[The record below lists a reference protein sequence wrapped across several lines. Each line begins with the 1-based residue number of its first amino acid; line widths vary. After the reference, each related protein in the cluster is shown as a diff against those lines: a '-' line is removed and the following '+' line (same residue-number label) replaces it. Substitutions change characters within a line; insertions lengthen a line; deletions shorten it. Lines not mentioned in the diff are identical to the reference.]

1 MNERNIKRAFART
14 PQTSIN
20 WIPNTKTGQSGGWD
34 SRVSGTAVPLSGWVT
49 TPRPNEFIQDEKGRP
64 VMIDNKVYFL
74 GNIAIGMDD
83 YLKYIPKGSLSEIT
97 AQVKKINYKAKWDFT
112 FCQVQFLKETAG
124 V

>member
-34 SRVSGTAVPLSGWVT
+34 SRVSGTAVPLSGWIT

-64 VMIDNKVYFL
+64 VMIDNEVYFL

-83 YLKYIPKGSLSEIT
+83 YLNYNNRT
-97 AQVKKINYKAKWDFT
+97 AQVKKVNYKTKWDFT
-112 FCQVQFLKETAG
+112 FCQVQFLKETSS

>member
-1 MNERNIKRAFART
+1 
-14 PQTSIN
+14 
-20 WIPNTKTGQSGGWD
+20 
-34 SRVSGTAVPLSGWVT
+34 
-49 TPRPNEFIQDEKGRP
+49 
-64 VMIDNKVYFL
+64 MIDNKVYFL